1 MNRRAGRSRM
11 LVPDQARPDEPG
23 VAGAVAV
30 RSDVVPAPAGPA
42 PVTVAVGQARGLGA
56 RRGHSARRVTGSVAT
71 WRRPTVVASIVILAF
86 WVIAGLF
93 WRLIVP
99 YGPDAAN
106 VGPVLTGPSG
116 AHLLGTDWLGRDVFS
131 RLLAGAGTV
140 ISLAPQ
146 VTVIAVV
153 VGSAIGLVGGYY
165 RGAVDTILMRVVDV
179 IITLPA
185 IVIAILVL
193 TVLGRSSINLVIVI
207 ALFFSPLVART
218 VRSAVLAEREREY
231 VDAARLRKEPGAYVL
246 LVEILP
252 NVASP
257 ILVEAAVRLGYAVFT
272 IATLSFLG
280 LGPQE
285 PSPDWGLTVSI
296 GIEYVQAAPFTVL
309 APAVAIA
316 SLVVSV
322 NVISDALRKA
332 MLR

>member
-1 MNRRAGRSRM
+1 MSRA
-11 LVPDQARPDEPG
+11 AAA
-23 VAGAVAV
+23 VAGANPIGVPIVTAGDGPGGTTGGGPAV
-30 RSDVVPAPAGPA
+30 RSRLAG
-42 PVTVAVGQARGLGA
+42 RGA
-56 RRGHSARRVTGSVAT
+56 ASV
-71 WRRPTVVASIVILAF
+71 WRRPSVVASFVVLGI
-86 WVIAGLF
+86 WVIAGLL
-93 WRLIVP
+93 WRVIVP
-99 YGPDAAN
+99 YNPEAAN
-106 VGPVLTGPSG
+106 VGPVLGSPSG
-116 AHLLGTDWLGRDVFS
+116 THLLGTDWLGRDVLS
-131 RLLAGAGTV
+131 RLLAGASTV
-140 ISLAPQ
+140 VTLAPE

-153 VGSAIGLVGGYY
+153 VGTSIGLTAGYY
-165 RGAVDTILMRVVDV
+165 RGAVDTVLMRLVDI

-193 TVLGRSSINLVIVI
+193 TVLGTSSINLVVVV

-231 VDAARLRKEPGAYVL
+231 VEAARLRKEPALYVL

-257 ILVEAAVRLGYAVFT
+257 IIVEAAVRLGYAVFT

-280 LGPQE
+280 LGPQQ
-285 PSPDWGLTVSI
+285 PSPDWGLSVAL
-296 GIEYVQAAPFTVL
+296 GISYVQTAPWTVV

-322 NVISDALRKA
+322 NVISDALRKV